1 MNTPYR
7 SSPPSTAP
15 ATPLAALAKRWPWGV
30 GLGLLGLAAGAGLS
44 LTSPVDYVGESRVS
58 VGSQSLDARVVAG
71 YSLASQQLAADH
83 SRYVNDQEAQG
94 TLRPVLGDQVA
105 TVETIAASPIP
116 SSSVIRVEVTGTD
129 GPAAARAATAV
140 ADSLAKQVNGLTDT
154 KPQDLLA
161 EYTAASQQVAQLQ
174 STLQTAQSDLGAVR
188 GGRSTPEEIA
198 AVQQRVT
205 DAESALSVAEV
216 QQSALGERYKGA
228 VTSTPAAAGLEV
240 IQPGTVT
247 SDDRRSEALRYGLA
261 GLGGGLV
268 VALGLATLSD
278 RRRSHRGAGDDADAD
293 ADQAPAPATTERVDV
308 RERVTGH

>member
-1 MNTPYR
+1 MNTPYQP
-7 SSPPSTAP
+7 SPRATAP
-15 ATPLAALAKRWPWGV
+15 ATPLSALAKRWHWGV

-44 LTSPVDYVGESRVS
+44 LTSPVTYVGESRVA

-71 YSLASQQLAADH
+71 YSLASQQLAADL

-140 ADSLAKQVNGLTDT
+140 AESLSTQVNGLTDT

-161 EYTAASQQVAQLQ
+161 QYTTASQQVAQLQ
-174 STLQTAQSDLGAVR
+174 STLQTAQSDLGAAR
-188 GGRSTPEEIA
+188 GGRRATPEEIA

-216 QQSALGERYKGA
+216 QQSALGERYKNA
-228 VTSTPAAAGLEV
+228 VTSTPAAAGLQV
-240 IQPGTVT
+240 IEPGTVT

-278 RRRSHRGAGDDADAD
+278 RRRSRRSPGDDAGDVD
-293 ADQAPAPATTERVDV
+293 DTLAPAGAERVDV